1 MSAIEYI
8 YAAHVRRSDT
18 HTLCSNLGRGCR
30 DRRRELFRKTRTQR
44 QPTQGFNRETRILME
59 PVLNPPP
66 NGDDWNVPET
76 APVPVPSEQSD
87 SGGTVSPEPDNDFTT
102 PSVHELPET
111 ETAAETESEAELVVD
126 PDHET
131 PPPPET
137 DPAMT
142 FADLQLI
149 RPLLDAIAHAGY
161 THPTPIQEAVIPPA
175 IRGKDV
181 IGQAQTGTGKT
192 AAFLIP
198 FLNRWRPHTLR
209 GPIGLVMTPTRELA
223 LQIATE
229 AEKLATSKRFRCVPV
244 YGGTGMQRQ
253 LTGLAR
259 GCDLVVGTPGRVIDH
274 LQRGSLSLGQI
285 RYAVLDEADRMLDIG
300 FRDDIERILRRCPSE
315 RQTLL
320 MSATVPDAIKRLV
333 TRYMNDPVHL
343 HMTPEKPTVDKIRQ
357 SYFTVDAERKFEL
370 LKRVVEREKPRQCL
384 IFVERKRWAD
394 NLYREL
400 KRAVSKAAVI
410 HGDLPQSQREK
421 IMAAFRTGEI
431 KYLIATDVMSRG
443 IDVSDLSHVINYD
456 LPQDIENYVHRIG
469 RTGRIGKDGIAISFV
484 TPEQGPLLTN
494 IEVMINR
501 LIEPDRIE
509 GFEAVLPREKGP
521 AAEVKVLFTGPESLP
536 PVKQEEP
543 TGEEGWWADE
553 STPSTTDTGGA
564 GTEAAPEKKPVFG
577 RNKRRYSQR
586 L

>member
-1 MSAIEYI
+1 
-8 YAAHVRRSDT
+8 
-18 HTLCSNLGRGCR
+18 
-30 DRRRELFRKTRTQR
+30 
-44 QPTQGFNRETRILME
+44 ME

-76 APVPVPSEQSD
+76 APIPVPSEQSD
-87 SGGTVSPEPDNDFTT
+87 SAPVPSKQDDELTYPSSHEIPEADPGEE
-102 PSVHELPET
+102 VET
-111 ETAAETESEAELVVD
+111 ELD
-126 PDHET
+126 PEDDLDHET

-142 FADLQLI
+142 FAELKLI
-149 RPLLDAIAHAGY
+149 RPLQDAIAHAGY

-175 IRGKDV
+175 LRGKDV

-229 AEKLATSKRFRCVPV
+229 AEKLAPSTRFRCVPV

-259 GCDLVVGTPGRVIDH
+259 GCDLVVGTPGRVLDH
-274 LQRGSLSLGQI
+274 LQRGSLSLSQI

-300 FRDDIERILRRCPSE
+300 FRDDIERILRRCPSK

-333 TRYMNDPVHL
+333 NRYMSDPVHL

-357 SYFTVDAERKFEL
+357 SYFTVDAERKLEL
-370 LKRVVEREKPRQCL
+370 LKRVIEREKPRQCL

-509 GFEAVLPREKGP
+509 GFESLLPRAKGP

-543 TGEEGWWADE
+543 TGEEGWWA
-553 STPSTTDTGGA
+553 TDAPPPVSEEGGA
-564 GTEAAPEKKPVFG
+564 GTDTTADKKPVFG

>member
-1 MSAIEYI
+1 
-8 YAAHVRRSDT
+8 
-18 HTLCSNLGRGCR
+18 
-30 DRRRELFRKTRTQR
+30 
-44 QPTQGFNRETRILME
+44 ME
-59 PVLNPPP
+59 PVLTPPT
-66 NGDDWNVPET
+66 NGDDWTVPET
-76 APVPVPSEQSD
+76 GSKHVPSD
-87 SGGTVSPEPDNDFTT
+87 EPVD
-102 PSVHELPET
+102 ELPPDSEAAADGEET
-111 ETAAETESEAELVVD
+111 DDPESEPGDPADD
-126 PDHET
+126 PDHESA
-131 PPPPET
+131 PPPEV

-142 FADLQLI
+142 FADLKLI
-149 RPLLDAIAHAGY
+149 RPLMDAITHAGY

-175 IRGKDV
+175 LRGKDV

-198 FLNRWRPHTLR
+198 FLNRWRPHTLK

-229 AEKLATSKRFRCVPV
+229 ADRLAPSTRFRTVPV

-259 GCDLVVGTPGRVIDH
+259 GCDLVAGTPGRVLDH
-274 LQRGSLSLGQI
+274 LQRGSLSLSQV

-300 FRDDIERILRRCPSE
+300 FRDDIERILKRCPTE

-333 TRYMNDPVHL
+333 NRYMRDPVHL
-343 HMTPEKPTVDKIRQ
+343 NMTPDTPTVDKIRQ
-357 SYFTVDAERKFEL
+357 SYFTVDADRKFEL

-394 NLYREL
+394 NLYRDL
-400 KRAVSKAAVI
+400 KRAVPKAAVI
-410 HGDLPQSQREK
+410 HGDLPQTQREK
-421 IMAAFRTGEI
+421 IMAAFRTGDI

-456 LPQDIENYVHRIG
+456 LPMDIENYVHRIG

-484 TPEQGPLLTN
+484 LPEQGELLTN
-494 IEVMINR
+494 IEMMINR
-501 LIEPDRIE
+501 LIEADRIE
-509 GFEAVLPREKGP
+509 GFEAAAPRANRP
-521 AAEVKVLFTGPESLP
+521 PAEVKVVFSGLDSVKP
-536 PVKQEEP
+536 PPKP
-543 TGEEGWWADE
+543 DGEDDGWGDDA
-553 STPSTTDTGGA
+553 PP
-564 GTEAAPEKKPVFG
+564 AAPAAGDGDQPKKPVFG
-577 RNKRRYSQR
+577 RRNKRYSQR